1 MKACMKREYYL
12 KIVYD
17 TEAEEIESVTEDVDD
32 MEDTVYLDVD
42 DHMVKVPKEL
52 VKYLDEGV
60 LGLS

>member
-1 MKACMKREYYL
+1 MKKEYYL

>member
-1 MKACMKREYYL
+1 
-12 KIVYD
+12 
-17 TEAEEIESVTEDVDD
+17 
-32 MEDTVYLDVD
+32 MEDTVYLDVN

>member
-1 MKACMKREYYL
+1 MKKEFYL
-12 KIVYD
+12 KLVFD
-17 TEAEEIESVTEDVDD
+17 TESQELESIIEEDFEDDIDD
-32 MEDTVYLDVD
+32 AVYLDVD